1 MVACPPQ
8 AKGEPITASNMTA
21 PQIEIKQGK
30 AFQFTLDVSPYPLPP
45 GVTWEAALVNPS
57 TDMRYVANASVS
69 GNIVTFA
76 WPSGLVD
83 DASDPDYGKMDT
95 DNKNGTA
102 WMSVATHDLEVYR
115 SDHADMGVLY
125 GRFRVTK
132 SNFMAKNAPAGKEEE
147 EA

>member
-1 MVACPPQ
+1 
-8 AKGEPITASNMTA
+8 MTA

-30 AFQFTLDVSPYPLPP
+30 AFQFNLDVSAYPTLPT
-45 GVTWEAALVNPS
+45 GVTWQAALVNPS
-57 TDMRYVANASVS
+57 TEMRYNAVATQK
-69 GNIVTFA
+69 GNNVNFA

-83 DASDPDYGKMDT
+83 DASDPDYGKLNEDA
-95 DNKNGTA
+95 KEGTA
-102 WMSVATHDLEVYR
+102 WMTVGTYDLEVYR

-132 SNFMAKNAPAGKEEE
+132 SNFMAKNAPAVKEEE

>member
-1 MVACPPQ
+1 
-8 AKGEPITASNMTA
+8 MTA

-30 AFQFTLDVSPYPLPP
+30 AFQFNLDVSPYPTLPT
-45 GVTWEAALVNPS
+45 GVTWQAALVNPS
-57 TDMRYVANASVS
+57 TDMRYNAVATQT
-69 GNIVTFA
+69 GNNVNFA

-83 DASDPDYGKMDT
+83 SYSDPDYGKLNEGAKD
-95 DNKNGTA
+95 GTA
-102 WMSVATHDLEVYR
+102 WMTVGSYDLEVYR

>member
-1 MVACPPQ
+1 
-8 AKGEPITASNMTA
+8 MTA

-30 AFQFTLDVSPYPLPP
+30 AFQFTLDTTAYPPLSP
-45 GVTWEAALVNPS
+45 GVTWQAALVNPS
-57 TDMRYVANASVS
+57 TDMRYNAVATQT
-69 GNIVTFA
+69 GNNVNFA

-83 DASDPDYGKMDT
+83 VHTSDDPTEDDYGKLNEDAK
-95 DNKNGTA
+95 DGTA
-102 WMSVATHDLEVYR
+102 WMTVGTYDLEVYR

>member
-1 MVACPPQ
+1 
-8 AKGEPITASNMTA
+8 MTA

-30 AFQFTLDVSPYPLPP
+30 AFQFNLDVSAYPTLPT
-45 GVTWEAALVNPS
+45 GVTWQAALVNPS
-57 TDMRYVANASVS
+57 TDMRYNAVANQTGDNV
-69 GNIVTFA
+69 NFA

-83 DASDPDYGKMDT
+83 VHTSDDPTEDDYGKLNEDAK
-95 DNKNGTA
+95 DGTA
-102 WMSVATHDLEVYR
+102 WMTVGTYDLEVYR

>member
-1 MVACPPQ
+1 
-8 AKGEPITASNMTA
+8 MTA

-30 AFQFTLDVSPYPLPP
+30 AFQFTLDVSPYPTLPT

-83 DASDPDYGKMDT
+83 DASDPDYGKL
-95 DNKNGTA
+95 NESAKNGTA

>member
-1 MVACPPQ
+1 
-8 AKGEPITASNMTA
+8 MTA

-30 AFQFTLDVSPYPLPP
+30 AFQFNLDVSAYPTLPT

-57 TDMRYVANASVS
+57 TDMRYNAVATPT
-69 GNIVTFA
+69 GNNVNFA

-83 DASDPDYGKMDT
+83 NASDPDYGKLDENAK
-95 DNKNGTA
+95 DGTA
-102 WMSVATHDLEVYR
+102 WMSVSTYDLEVYR

-125 GRFRVTK
+125 GRFRVAK

>member
-1 MVACPPQ
+1 
-8 AKGEPITASNMTA
+8 MTA

-30 AFQFTLDVSPYPLPP
+30 AFQFNLDVSAYPTLPT
-45 GVTWEAALVNPS
+45 GVTWQAALVNPS
-57 TDMRYVANASVS
+57 TEMRYNAVATQTGDNV
-69 GNIVTFA
+69 NFA

-83 DASDPDYGKMDT
+83 DASDPDYGKLNEDAK
-95 DNKNGTA
+95 DGTA
-102 WMSVATHDLEVYR
+102 WMNVCTYDLEVYR

-132 SNFMAKNAPAGKEEE
+132 SNFMAKNAPASQEEE

>member
-1 MVACPPQ
+1 
-8 AKGEPITASNMTA
+8 MTA

-30 AFQFTLDVSPYPLPP
+30 AFQFNLDVSAYPPLLP
-45 GVTWEAALVNPS
+45 GVTWKAALVNPS
-57 TDMRYVANASVS
+57 TDMRYNAVATQTENNV
-69 GNIVTFA
+69 NFA

-83 DASDPDYGKMDT
+83 DASDRDYGKLDE
-95 DNKNGTA
+95 DYPDGTA
-102 WMSVATHDLEVYR
+102 WMTVGTYDLEVYR

>member
-1 MVACPPQ
+1 
-8 AKGEPITASNMTA
+8 MTA

-30 AFQFTLDVSPYPLPP
+30 AFQFNLDVSAYPTLPT
-45 GVTWEAALVNPS
+45 GVTWQAALVNPS
-57 TDMRYVANASVS
+57 TEMRYNAVS
-69 GNIVTFA
+69 TQTGNNVNFA

-83 DASDPDYGKMDT
+83 DASDPDYGKLNEGAKD
-95 DNKNGTA
+95 GTA
-102 WMSVATHDLEVYR
+102 WMTVGTYDLEVYR

-147 EA
+147 EEA

>member
-1 MVACPPQ
+1 
-8 AKGEPITASNMTA
+8 MTA

-30 AFQFTLDVSPYPLPP
+30 AFQFTLDVSPYPTLPT
-45 GVTWEAALVNPS
+45 GVTWQAALVNPS
-57 TDMRYVANASVS
+57 TDMRYNAVATQT
-69 GNIVTFA
+69 GNNVNFA

-83 DASDPDYGKMDT
+83 VHTSDDPTEDDYGKLNEDAK
-95 DNKNGTA
+95 DGTA
-102 WMSVATHDLEVYR
+102 WMTVGTYDLEVYR

>member
-1 MVACPPQ
+1 
-8 AKGEPITASNMTA
+8 MTA

-30 AFQFTLDVSPYPLPP
+30 AFQFTLDVSAYPPLDP

-57 TDMRYVANASVS
+57 TDMRYMANASQS
-69 GNIVTFA
+69 GNTVTFA

-83 DASDPDYGKMDT
+83 DASDPDYGKL
-95 DNKNGTA
+95 NESAKNGTA

-132 SNFMAKNAPAGKEEE
+132 SNFMAKNAPASQEE